1 MKKKWWI
8 FLVIVFA
15 VRAFCEDNFNYGFM
29 LRLRQEYFKNAWDFN
44 NQSPIFNNDNYFRI
58 KGCFWMKYDFNK
70 NVSIYTRLTGEP
82 DIYLNSKGTLRKSA
96 GRPIGDD
103 EIVFDNLYL
112 DVKNAF
118 GLPLDLRIGRQD
130 FLFTYGE
137 GFVILDGT
145 PYDGSRT
152 VYFNAAKA
160 TYHFNKENSLDF
172 IFIYNRSE
180 DEYLP
185 VINNLERRLNTSDE
199 KAFVLY
205 GKLKPAERLSLEPYY
220 IYKSEDAYK
229 TKSGTNIPK
238 LELNT
243 IGTRSV
249 YSFAPWRLR
258 GELAYQ
264 FGDYENYID
273 RNGLGGYV
281 YLTRF
286 FKDKKFSPSLD
297 FGFAYLSGDYDK
309 TKNMN
314 TGWDPLFS
322 RWPWISE
329 LYLFSYVIEGN
340 EPAYWTNLQLWR
352 AVLKLNLSKKTNLS
366 LCYNYLRANEC
377 LNGVAPFFGTGKER
391 GHMPQIILKH
401 KFNKNISGHLWCEY
415 FIPGDFYAP
424 GNQDAA
430 LFLRWQMVFKF

>member
-1 MKKKWWI
+1 MKKKWWM
-8 FLVIVFA
+8 FFVVFFA
-15 VRAFCEDNFNYGFM
+15 VSAFCEDNFNYGFL
-29 LRLRQEYFKNAWDFN
+29 LRLREEYFKNAWDFN
-44 NQSPIFNNDNYFRI
+44 SQSTIFNNDNYFRI
-58 KGCFWMKYDFNK
+58 KGCFWMKYDFSK
-70 NVSIYTRLTGEP
+70 NVSIYTRLTSEP
-82 DIYLNSKGTLRKSA
+82 DIYLNSKGTLRRSA

-160 TYHFNKENSLDF
+160 TYHFNQENSLDF

-205 GKLKPAERLSLEPYY
+205 GKLKPTEKLSLEPYY

-229 TKSGTNIPK
+229 NVPK

-243 IGTRSV
+243 IGMRKV
-249 YSFAPWRLR
+249 FSFVPWRLR

-264 FGDYENYID
+264 FGKYED
-273 RNGLGGYV
+273 DDHRNGLGGYV

-286 FKDKKFSPSLD
+286 FKDKKFSPSFD
-297 FGFAYLSGDYDK
+297 FGFAYLSGEKPDGG
-309 TKNMN
+309 KNE
-314 TGWDPLFS
+314 GWDPLFS

-329 LYLFSYVIEGN
+329 LYLFAYPIEAG

-366 LCYNYLRANEC
+366 ISYNYLRANEC

-415 FIPGDFYAP
+415 FIPGDFYASN
-424 GNQDAA
+424 NQDPS
-430 LFLRWQMVFKF
+430 LFLRWQMMFRF

>member
-1 MKKKWWI
+1 MKKKWLI
-8 FLVIVFA
+8 LFAIAFA
-15 VRAFCEDNFNYGFM
+15 VSAFCEDNFDYGFM

-44 NQSPIFNNDNYFRI
+44 NQSTNLHNDNYFRI
-58 KGCFWMKYDFNK
+58 RASLWGKYKFND
-70 NVSIYTRLTGEP
+70 NVSLYTRLTSEP
-82 DIYLNSKGTLRKSA
+82 DIYLVKKGTLSG
-96 GRPIGDD
+96 GRDVGD
-103 EIVFDNLYL
+103 EEVVIDNIYL

-160 TYHFNKENSLDF
+160 TYHFNQENSLDF
-172 IFIYNRSE
+172 IFIYNKSE

-185 VINNLERRLNTSDE
+185 VINNLERTLNTSDE

-205 GKLKPAERLSLEPYY
+205 GKLKPTEKLSLEPYY
-220 IYKSEDAYK
+220 IYKSEDAYR
-229 TKSGTNIPK
+229 NVPK

-243 IGTRSV
+243 IGIRKV
-249 YSFAPWRLR
+249 YSFTPWKLR

-264 FGDYENYID
+264 FGKYED
-273 RNGLGGYV
+273 DDHRNGLGGYV

-309 TKNMN
+309 TKNIN

-329 LYLFSYVIEGN
+329 LYLFAYVIEGN
-340 EPAYWTNLQLWR
+340 EPAYWRNLQLWK
-352 AVLKLNLSKKTNLS
+352 ATLNLNLSKKTNLAIV
-366 LCYNYLRANEC
+366 YNYLRANEC
-377 LNGVAPFFGTGKER
+377 LNGIGSFGTGKER

-415 FIPGDFYAP
+415 FIPGDFYASN
-424 GNQDAA
+424 NQDPA
-430 LFLRWQMVFKF
+430 LFLRWQMMFRF

>member
-1 MKKKWWI
+1 MRKFVIIILLFSFSAFAGESI
-8 FLVIVFA
+8 FS
-15 VRAFCEDNFNYGFM
+15 YGGS

-44 NQSPIFNNDNYFRI
+44 NQSSKFNNDNYFRI

-70 NVSIYTRLTGEP
+70 NVSIYTRLTSEP

-103 EIVFDNLYL
+103 EIVIDNLYL
-112 DVKNAF
+112 DVKNVF
-118 GLPLDLRIGRQD
+118 GIPLDLRIGRQD
-130 FLFTYGE
+130 FFFTYGE

-205 GKLKPAERLSLEPYY
+205 GKLKTAERLALEPYY

-229 TKSGTNIPK
+229 TKSGSDVSK

-249 YSFAPWRLR
+249 YSFAPWKLR
-258 GELAYQ
+258 GEFAYQ
-264 FGDYENYID
+264 FGEYENNVD
-273 RNGLGGYV
+273 RKGYGGYV
-281 YLTRF
+281 YLSRK
-286 FKDKKFSPSLD
+286 FKNLRFSPLLD
-297 FGFAYLSGDYDK
+297 VGFTYLSGDDPAT
-309 TKNMN
+309 TKNE
-314 TGWDPLFS
+314 GWDPLFS

-329 LYLFSYVIEGN
+329 LYLFAYVVEGG

-352 AVLKLNLSKKTNLS
+352 ATLKLNLTKKTNLAIV
-366 LCYNYLRANEC
+366 YNYLRANEC
-377 LNGVAPFFGTGKER
+377 LNGVNPIFGTGKER

-401 KFNKNISGHLWCEY
+401 KFNKNVSGHLWCEY
-415 FIPGDFYAP
+415 FIPGDFYASA
-424 GNQDAA
+424 NQDAA
-430 LFLRWQMVFKF
+430 LFLRWQLYFKF

>member
-1 MKKKWWI
+1 
-8 FLVIVFA
+8 L
-15 VRAFCEDNFNYGFM
+15 E
-29 LRLRQEYFKNAWDFN
+29 
-44 NQSPIFNNDNYFRI
+44 
-58 KGCFWMKYDFNK
+58 
-70 NVSIYTRLTGEP
+70 
-82 DIYLNSKGTLRKSA
+82 
-96 GRPIGDD
+96 GRT
-103 EIVFDNLYL
+103 F
-112 DVKNAF
+112 
-118 GLPLDLRIGRQD
+118 RIGRQD

-160 TYHFNKENSLDF
+160 TYHFNQENSLDF

-185 VINNLERRLNTSDE
+185 VINNLERQLNTSDE

-205 GKLKPAERLSLEPYY
+205 GKLKLTEKLSLEPYY

-229 TKSGTNIPK
+229 TVPK

-243 IGTRSV
+243 VGMRKI

-264 FGDYENYID
+264 FGKYEDND
-273 RNGLGGYV
+273 HRNGVGGYV

-286 FKDKKFSPSLD
+286 FKDKKFSPSFD
-297 FGFAYLSGDYDK
+297 FGFAYLSGEK
-309 TKNMN
+309 PENGKNE
-314 TGWDPLFS
+314 GWDPLFS

-329 LYLFSYVIEGN
+329 LYLFAYPIEAG
-340 EPAYWTNLQLWR
+340 EPAYWINLQLWR
-352 AVLKLNLSKKTNLS
+352 AVLNLNLSKKTNLS
-366 LCYNYLRANEC
+366 ICYNYLRANESLDS
-377 LNGVAPFFGTGKER
+377 LNTPTFSPFGTGKER

-415 FIPGDFYAP
+415 FIPGDFYASN
-424 GNQDAA
+424 NQDPA

>member
-15 VRAFCEDNFNYGFM
+15 VSAFCEDNFNYGFM

-58 KGCFWMKYDFNK
+58 KGCFWMKYNFNK
-70 NVSIYTRLTGEP
+70 NVSIYTRLTSEP

-152 VYFNAAKA
+152 VYFNATKA

-229 TKSGTNIPK
+229 TKGGTNIPK

-243 IGTRSV
+243 VGTRSV

-286 FKDKKFSPSLD
+286 FKEKKFSPSLD

-352 AVLKLNLSKKTNLS
+352 ATLKLNLTKKTNLAIV
-366 LCYNYLRANEC
+366 YNYLRANEC
-377 LNGVAPFFGTGKER
+377 LNGIGSFGTGKER

-415 FIPGDFYAP
+415 FIPGDFYASN
-424 GNQDAA
+424 NQDPA